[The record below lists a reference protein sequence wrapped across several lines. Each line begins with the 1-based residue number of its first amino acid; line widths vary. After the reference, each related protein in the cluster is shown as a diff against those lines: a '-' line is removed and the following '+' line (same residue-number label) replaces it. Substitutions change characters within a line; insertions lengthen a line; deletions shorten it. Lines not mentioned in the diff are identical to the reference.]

1 MLKSVFTATA
11 ALIAMHTMTTDA
23 NAQCADRKRIGGVW
37 KVDDGGTYFFRRVK
51 GDVVW
56 WVGLSPDGGE
66 SRTNVF
72 KGVFNE
78 GKGTITG
85 EWSDVRSRNWQK
97 SDEKQGQITL
107 KLQGDIKKGLNGFT
121 KVEGTGWNFG
131 ATSWRMECGDT
142 G

>member
-1 MLKSVFTATA
+1 
-11 ALIAMHTMTTDA
+11 
-23 NAQCADRKRIGGVW
+23 
-37 KVDDGGTYFFRRVK
+37 
-51 GDVVW
+51 
-56 WVGLSPDGGE
+56 
-66 SRTNVF
+66 
-72 KGVFNE
+72 
-78 GKGTITG
+78 
-85 EWSDVRSRNWQK
+85 VRSRNWQK

>member
-1 MLKSVFTATA
+1 V
-11 ALIAMHTMTTDA
+11 
-23 NAQCADRKRIGGVW
+23 GGLNP
-37 KVDDGGTYFFRRVK
+37 RR
-51 GDVVW
+51 
-56 WVGLSPDGGE
+56 GE
-66 SRTNVF
+66 SWTNVF

-78 GKGTITG
+78 GKGTIAG